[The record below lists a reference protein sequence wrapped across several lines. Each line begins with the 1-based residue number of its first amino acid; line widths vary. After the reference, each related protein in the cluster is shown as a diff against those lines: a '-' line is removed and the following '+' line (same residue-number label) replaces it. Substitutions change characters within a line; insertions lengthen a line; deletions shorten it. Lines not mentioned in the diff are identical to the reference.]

1 MKFDKAPL
9 LLPTVLDSPR
19 QVRYSVAAAI
29 FGIALAFRFAL
40 LPVDAGYPYITF
52 YAAVATAFFV
62 CGPGPG
68 VMTIVLSSL
77 ACWYIF
83 SPPVWSFQLDFHGII
98 ALALFIASGSL
109 IGVTASGLQNVL
121 HALRISEERFRTLI
135 SSNHVAI
142 LQVDELSG
150 RILDAND
157 SAVRMYGYSHEQLCA
172 MSMPDVGVDE
182 STAIIEQRNKM
193 FNEDLNFYTCQ
204 NRTATGE
211 WRTVEVHA
219 TSIVSGRERVLV
231 KLVQD
236 ITERIASERERDR
249 LVEIIERSTDFIS
262 TADMQGHLA
271 FLNRAGAR
279 LIGLAD
285 DVDVTSLEIKDMHP
299 AWATRRVL
307 NEGIASVL
315 QNGFWSGET
324 AVLDHRDGH
333 EIAVDQLLLVHCD
346 ESGKPVFLS
355 TIMRDL
361 TERKHAEEAL
371 KRETAFL
378 EEAQALGHLGSWEY
392 LVETQETF
400 WSAEE
405 CRIYGIA
412 PQGISPPYDEMLKHH
427 IHPDDAVALDEAF
440 GKAMKNG
447 SVFELEHRIVRPD
460 GSVRVIY
467 DRARPCFDDQ
477 GKLQKYTG
485 SSLDITDRKRIEEDL
500 RVAKDAAEA
509 ASIAKS
515 QFLATMSHEIRTPM
529 NGILGMAHMLL
540 SPTLAVADRLKYA
553 RTALDSGVA
562 LLTLLDDILDLAKIE
577 AGKLTFGSAIFTM
590 DHLLSEVVSIFAASA
605 REKGLEL
612 RANWVGPTAAY
623 YLGDEQ
629 RLRQMLSNYVSNGI
643 KFTERGIVSIEVREV
658 SRDAD
663 QAQIEFAVSDTGIG
677 VDRDAQARLF
687 SEFSQGDASITRRFG
702 GSGLGLSIVKL
713 LAELL
718 GGAVGM
724 ESTPGVAS
732 RFWFRVALQVAVQTD
747 AGVAQHVPED
757 APASHSGEWP
767 QFLGRVLVV
776 EDDEINRMVIEA
788 LLGRFGVAPCVA
800 QDGEQGVS
808 EVLRGTGMNLILMD
822 IHMPVMDGYEATA
835 RIRRWEVETS
845 ASRCPIVGLTADAFA
860 EVRQRC
866 LDAGMDGYLVKPIAS
881 LNVLEGV
888 LRKYLPLRVE

>member
-1 MKFDKAPL
+1 MKFDQPSL

-19 QVRYSVAAAI
+19 QVRFAVAAAI
-29 FGIALAFRFAL
+29 FGIALALRFVL
-40 LPVDAGYPYITF
+40 LPIDAGYPYITF

-77 ACWYIF
+77 ACWYVF
-83 SPPVWSFQLDFHGII
+83 SPPTWSFQLDSYGVV
-98 ALALFIASGSL
+98 ALALFVASGSL
-109 IGVTASGLQNVL
+109 IGVTASGVQTAL
-121 HALRISEERFRTLI
+121 HALRMSEERYRTLI

-142 LQVDELSG
+142 LQVDPLSG
-150 RILDAND
+150 RILDANS
-157 SAVRMYGYSHEQLCA
+157 SAARMYGYSREQICR
-172 MSMPDVGVDE
+172 MSMTDVRVGDSAAVV
-182 STAIIEQRNKM
+182 EQSNKVL
-193 FNEDLNFYTCQ
+193 NEGLDFYTCRH
-204 NRTATGE
+204 RTATGE
-211 WRTVEVHA
+211 WRDVEVHA
-219 TSIVSGRERVLV
+219 TAVVSGSERVLV
-231 KLVQD
+231 KIIQD
-236 ITERIASERERDR
+236 ITDRIRSERERHR

-279 LIGLAD
+279 LVGLAD
-285 DVDVTSLEIKDMHP
+285 DVDVTSLEIRDMHP
-299 AWATRRVL
+299 AWAARRVL
-307 NEGIASVL
+307 DDGVASVL
-315 QNGFWSGET
+315 QHGSWRGET
-324 AVLDHRDGH
+324 ALLDHRDGH
-333 EIAVDQLLLVHCD
+333 EIPVDQLILVHRD
-346 ESGKPVFLS
+346 ESGKPAFLS

-361 TERKHAEEAL
+361 TERKHAEAAL

-392 LVETQETF
+392 LVETQQTL

-412 PQGISPPYDEMLKHH
+412 PQAISPPYDEMLKHH

-440 GKAMKNG
+440 GKAMKNA

-467 DRARPCFDDQ
+467 DRAMPVYDDK
-477 GKLQKYTG
+477 GTLQKYMG
-485 SSLDITDRKRIEEDL
+485 SSLDITDRKLIEADL
-500 RVAKDAAEA
+500 RVARDAAEA
-509 ASIAKS
+509 ASTAKS
-515 QFLATMSHEIRTPM
+515 RFLATMSHEIRTPM

-540 SPTLAVADRLKYA
+540 SPTLAEADRLKYA

-577 AGKLTFGSAIFTM
+577 AGQLTFGSVIFAI
-590 DHLLSEVVSIFAASA
+590 DHLLGEVVSIFAASA

-612 RANWVGPTAAY
+612 AAKCVGLTSAC

-643 KFTERGIVSIEVREV
+643 KFTERGSVRIEVREV

-677 VDRDAQARLF
+677 VGRDVQASLF
-687 SEFSQGDASITRRFG
+687 SEFSQGDASITRKFG
-702 GSGLGLSIVKL
+702 GTGLGLSIVKL

-724 ESTPGVAS
+724 ESTPGVGS
-732 RFWFRVALQVAVQTD
+732 RFWFRVAMQVAVQKD
-747 AGVAQHVPED
+747 AGVAPDVPEE

-788 LLGRFGVAPCVA
+788 LLGRFGVAPCIV
-800 QDGEQGVS
+800 QDGNQGVS
-808 EVLRGTGMNLILMD
+808 EVLRGTAMNLILMD
-822 IHMPVMDGYEATA
+822 IHMPLMDGYEATA
-835 RIRRWEVETS
+835 RIRRWEVETG

-881 LNVLEGV
+881 LNVLEDV
-888 LRKYLPLRVE
+888 LRKYLPLRVG